1 MSNYKAPPEL
11 NDEKSFKDW
20 KKEIEIWQLATEV
33 NKEKQ
38 AAMIFLSLKG
48 KSREAVLELDKEI
61 IGASDGSGV
70 TKLIEKLDSLWK
82 EDENLEAFSAY
93 ESFEQFCRPKDMN
106 IKDYIIQFERLNNKL
121 IACDTK
127 LPEGVLH
134 KDY

>member
-1 MSNYKAPPEL
+1 MSSYKVPPEL

-48 KSREAVLELDKEI
+48 KSREAVLELDKDI
-61 IGASDGSGV
+61 IGAADGSGV
-70 TKLIEKLDSLWK
+70 TKVIEKLDSLWK

-93 ESFEQFCRPKDMN
+93 EKFEQFCRPKDMN

-121 IACDTK
+121 IAWDTK
-127 LPEGVLH
+127 LPEGVH
-134 KDY
+134 TGY